1 MTMTMSLGMFKGST
15 FWLFSITLLLEKI
28 CCCWYSG
35 FECGVCTCS
44 CGNQQK
50 CVFFTAANECDTPPV
65 VPEIGSEWRVR
76 EVYQPFI
83 GPCQTCCL
91 LFKSIEIDIHQNIQ
105 NCTTF
110 LKHPSWY
117 WTKKKNSNCSFG
129 AFLCVSIIFCSPVQ
143 WRTKFTRQTI
153 LYWHSGF
160 GLYSSDYYRQLWK
173 RKQASVVFQFWLSP
187 SDYHFRTMI
196 SSLQS
201 WNSHSEKTANQIS
214 IILYICL
221 WSSPPICQIIM
232 CIFNAFAFKHQ
243 ECFGDVKVRSFE
255 LRRTKRK
262 GHIKACLL

>member
-1 MTMTMSLGMFKGST
+1 MWHSPCCARNWLRMTRQGGVPTIHRTLSNVLPAFQKYRNWHSSEYSELYHIFK
-15 FWLFSITLLLEKI
+15 
-28 CCCWYSG
+28 
-35 FECGVCTCS
+35 
-44 CGNQQK
+44 
-50 CVFFTAANECDTPPV
+50 A
-65 VPEIGSEWRVR
+65 SELILD
-76 EVYQPFI
+76 Q
-83 GPCQTCCL
+83 
-91 LFKSIEIDIHQNIQ
+91 
-105 NCTTF
+105 
-110 LKHPSWY
+110 
-117 WTKKKNSNCSFG
+117 KKNSNCSFG

-143 WRTKFTRQTI
+143 CRAKFTRQTI

-187 SDYHFRTMI
+187 SDSHFRTLI
-196 SSLQS
+196 SSFQS
-201 WNSHSEKTANQIS
+201 WKSHSEKTENQIS